1 MKAFEIRALLHHF
14 MPNKMIFHIFSTL
27 NFKLHFFEKF
37 FKRDLIRI
45 QPVNRFTSNNMVNV
59 KYITEIKLKK
69 TSQMRFYWLRKSPIL
84 GTTSATPSEIPLQK

>member
-69 TSQMRFYWLRKSPIL
+69 KRVR
-84 GTTSATPSEIPLQK
+84 